1 MTDYQ
6 GNSKKS
12 KEDHPAGKG
21 KPDPEKKH
29 VERAALE
36 GKVIARKKPLGLRIK
51 EVIFGGEV
59 NSAARYI
66 GAEVLLPAFRNLLVD
81 ATTKGIE
88 RMVYGDSAYS
98 RPRNPTTDY
107 RPKVTYH
114 NPINQGGRPRTGNLP
129 DQATPR
135 PRRDDTEIIFGSR
148 SDAELVLER
157 LQDVIDQY
165 QVTSMGDLNEI
176 VGLPTNHMDNKWGW
190 ENLRFAE
197 IRQTRDGFV
206 LNLPPAQPI

>member
-1 MTDYQ
+1 MTDYA

-12 KEDHPAGKG
+12 KEQHPAGSDI
-21 KPDPEKKH
+21 PVKH
-29 VERAALE
+29 VEKAPLTS
-36 GKVIARKKPLGLRIK
+36 KVIARKKPLGSRIK
-51 EVIFGGEV
+51 DVIFGGEV
-59 NSAARYI
+59 NSAGRYI
-66 GAEVLLPAFRNLLVD
+66 AAEVLLPAFRNLLVE

-98 RPRNPTTDY
+98 RPPTNGY
-107 RPKVTYH
+107 KPKFTY
-114 NPINQGGRPRTGNLP
+114 NSPINSTAGPKRQPNLP
-129 DQATPR
+129 DQPRQR
-135 PRRDDTEIIFGSR
+135 PRNDDTEIIFGSH

-165 QVTSMGDLNEI
+165 QVTSMADLNEI
-176 VGLPTNHMDNKWGW
+176 VGLQTTHVDHKWGW

>member
-6 GNSKKS
+6 GNSKKG
-12 KEDHPAGKG
+12 KAEHPASGEKA
-21 KPDPEKKH
+21 PEKKH
-29 VERAALE
+29 VERVALE

-98 RPRNPTTDY
+98 RPRNATTEY

-135 PRRDDTEIIFGSR
+135 PRRDDTEIIFGTR

>member
-12 KEDHPAGKG
+12 KEQHSTGDETPVKNV
-21 KPDPEKKH
+21 EK
-29 VERAALE
+29 APLTS
-36 GKVIARKKPLGLRIK
+36 KVIARKKPLGSRIK
-51 EVIFGGEV
+51 DVIFGGEV
-59 NSAARYI
+59 NSAGRYI
-66 GAEVLLPAFRNLLVD
+66 AAEVLLPAFRNLLVE

-98 RPRNPTTDY
+98 RPQTSGY
-107 RPKVTYH
+107 KPKFTYN
-114 NPINQGGRPRTGNLP
+114 NPINSTGPRRPANLP
-129 DQATPR
+129 DQPSQR
-135 PRRDDTEIIFGSR
+135 PRNNDTEFTFESH
-148 SDAELVLER
+148 SDAEMVLER

-165 QVTSMGDLNEI
+165 QVTSMADLKEI
-176 VGLPTNHMDNKWGW
+176 IGFQTTHVDNKWGW

-197 IRQTRDGFV
+197 IRQTREGFV